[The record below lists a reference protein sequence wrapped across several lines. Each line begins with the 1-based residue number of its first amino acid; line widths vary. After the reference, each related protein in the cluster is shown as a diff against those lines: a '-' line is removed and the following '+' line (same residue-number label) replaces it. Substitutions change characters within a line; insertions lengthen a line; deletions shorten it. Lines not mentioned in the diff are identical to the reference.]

1 MKLLR
6 KPKGCTLTSLTK
18 KKKSR
23 IIEASAKLWYLFL
36 PEMRQKVKS
45 LFFMQQKD
53 IFLKIKNYSQFLT
66 IPFQTLFQN

>member
-6 KPKGCTLTSLTK
+6 KPKGCTLTALTK

-45 LFFMQQKD
+45 LFFM
-53 IFLKIKNYSQFLT
+53 
-66 IPFQTLFQN
+66 